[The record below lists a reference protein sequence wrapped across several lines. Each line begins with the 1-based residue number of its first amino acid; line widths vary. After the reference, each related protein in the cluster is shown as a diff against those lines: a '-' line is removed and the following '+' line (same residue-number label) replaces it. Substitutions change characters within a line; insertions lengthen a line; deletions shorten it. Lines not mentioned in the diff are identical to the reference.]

1 MQAFASQRSSGAI
14 FAASLSHLAFFVL
27 AHADQLARLEIPSCS
42 RGERQGTEFHCLTP
56 SARERF
62 RNIFLQIYRS
72 CVQHLSLFCRT
83 RNETEILFGE
93 LASVSNLLLRIEEP
107 GIERGSKVAVKAS
120 FYRTCPRMER
130 GEEWGKALRL
140 SRDNGGLQMEAYY
153 SQWICRTQSLRSK
166 PVNFTNV
173 RIFAFDE

>member
-1 MQAFASQRSSGAI
+1 MGKFRHDGVRISLMQAFASQRSSGAI
-14 FAASLSHLAFFVL
+14 FAASLSHLTCFVL
-27 AHADQLARLEIPSCS
+27 AHANQLARLEIPSCS

-56 SARERF
+56 SARERC

-72 CVQHLSLFCRT
+72 CVQQLSLFCRM

-93 LASVSNLLLRIEEP
+93 LAGVSNLLLRMEEP

-130 GEEWGKALRL
+130 GEE
-140 SRDNGGLQMEAYY
+140 
-153 SQWICRTQSLRSK
+153 
-166 PVNFTNV
+166 
-173 RIFAFDE
+173 